1 MRCIIQR
8 VSQASVTIEK
18 KCTAKIGTGM
28 LVLAGFEETD
38 TEEDISWM
46 SQKISKLRIFS
57 DESGLMNLSLADV
70 NGNIIVVSQFTL
82 HAAVKK
88 GNRPSFIRAAKPD
101 QAIPFYE
108 KFIADLKAEL
118 NKDVQAGVFGAVMQV
133 ELINDGPVTIYIDS
147 KAKE

>member
-1 MRCIIQR
+1 VRCIIQR

-18 KCTAKIGTGM
+18 KCTAKIGKGM

-46 SQKISKLRIFS
+46 SQKISKLRLFS
-57 DESGLMNLSLADV
+57 DEGGLMNLSLAEINGDV
-70 NGNIIVVSQFTL
+70 IVVSQFTL

-101 QAIPFYE
+101 HAIPFYE

-118 NKDVQAGVFGAVMQV
+118 NKNVQSGVFGADMQV